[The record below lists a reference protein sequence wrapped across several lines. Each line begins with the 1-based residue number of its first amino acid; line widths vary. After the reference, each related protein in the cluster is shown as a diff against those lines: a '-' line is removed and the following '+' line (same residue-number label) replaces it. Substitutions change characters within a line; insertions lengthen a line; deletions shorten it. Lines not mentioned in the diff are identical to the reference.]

1 MSRSA
6 SPRSLEEEEEDA
18 INVDK
23 CDSDDD
29 EPKTNSEVLNS
40 SAKTESM
47 SVPSSISSSKS
58 GIPEPSLGGPPRR
71 SFFITDILS
80 DANKSSGSL
89 SAFKPLRVPT
99 KYFSSQTLSPTDDP
113 FRRGLQ
119 LGQYKTHPPNGP
131 DLGKCSESLKS
142 DSEDDD
148 EDDDEGKLR

>member
-6 SPRSLEEEEEDA
+6 SPRSMEDEEDT

-23 CDSDDD
+23 CDSD
-29 EPKTNSEVLNS
+29 EEEAKLTNSIVNSGTKPESSEVPPLVSLSKSSNS
-40 SAKTESM
+40 EQ
-47 SVPSSISSSKS
+47 SSS
-58 GIPEPSLGGPPRR
+58 GPPRR

-99 KYFSSQTLSPTDDP
+99 KYFSSQTLSAADDP
-113 FRRGLQ
+113 FRSRLQ
-119 LGQYKTHPPNGP
+119 LGQFKSHPPTGL

-142 DSEDDD
+142 DSDDEED
-148 EDDDEGKLR
+148 EDDDDEGNK